1 MSILKPANW
10 KTIPGPED
18 IATARL
24 PNGITVMSRANYNSQ
39 SVVLSGY
46 LPTGSI
52 YDPPDRLG
60 LAYFTAVSLMRGNER
75 RDFQSIYN
83 QLESIGAS
91 LSIGASVHTT
101 SFGGRSLA
109 EDLPI
114 LLELL
119 SDSLRRPVFPADH
132 VERLRKQILT
142 SLAIREQDTADM
154 ASLTFDEILFEGH
167 PYANPED
174 GYSETIQNIRLEDLV
189 SFHREHYGPNGM
201 VVAIVGG
208 IDPQAA
214 IDQVIALFGD
224 WQNEHRPPEV
234 NLPDIRPPAEI
245 VRRHLSIDGKSQTD
259 IVMGCLGPQRTSPD
273 YLAASLGNNIL
284 GQFGMMGRIGD
295 AVREKSGLAYHAS
308 ASLNAWLA
316 AGSWEVSAGVS
327 PSNVER
333 SIELIREEIRRFINE
348 PVSREELED
357 SQSHYI
363 GRLPLSLESNA
374 GVAQAMLKMHR
385 FNLGL
390 DYYQRYPDLV
400 ASLTPEDVLE
410 VARRY
415 LDPDRMVIVSAGANR
430 ANAVPE

>member
-1 MSILKPANW
+1 MKPLKPANW
-10 KTIPGPED
+10 KTILGPAD
-18 IATARL
+18 ITTTRL
-24 PNGITVMSRANYNSQ
+24 PNGITVMARSNFNSQ

-46 LPTGSI
+46 LPSGSI

-60 LAYFTAVSLMRGNER
+60 LAYFTAVSLMRGSER
-75 RDFQSIYN
+75 RDFQAIYN
-83 QLESIGAS
+83 ELESIGAS

-109 EDLPI
+109 EDLPT

-119 SDSLRRPVFPADH
+119 SDSLRRPVFPADY

-142 SLAIREQDTADM
+142 SLAIREQDTSDM
-154 ASLTFDEILFEGH
+154 ASLGFDEILFDGH

-174 GYSETIQNIRLEDLV
+174 GFTETIQEIRLADLV
-189 SFHREHYGPNGM
+189 SFHRSHFGPNGM
-201 VVAIVGG
+201 VVAVVGG

-214 IDQVIALFGD
+214 IDQVSALFGD
-224 WQNEHRPPEV
+224 WQNDFRPPDV
-234 NLPDIRPPAEI
+234 NLPTVHPPAEN

-295 AVREKSGLAYHAS
+295 VVREQTGLAYHAS

-333 SIELIREEIRRFINE
+333 SIELIRDEIRRFTNE
-348 PVSREELED
+348 LVSRDELED

-415 LDPDRMVIVSAGANR
+415 LDPNRMVIVSAGANH
-430 ANAVPE
+430 ANAKPE